1 MCIIDRRDS
10 GCLFSLLS
18 ISAKV
23 IGDESVAKRTN
34 KQQHNFKR
42 NVSVSGSGY
51 CVLRLITNE
60 MVSNHPLINS
70 RSNDAGYFCGHT
82 KDDVDELDDAFP

>member
-1 MCIIDRRDS
+1 
-10 GCLFSLLS
+10 LS